1 MCLLYVRRPDL
12 VVRKGGAGEEGG
24 RMRMNVNVNV
34 VAVIAMTG
42 I

>member
-12 VVRKGGAGEEGG
+12 VVRKGGVGEEDG
-24 RMRMNVNVNV
+24 RMRMNVNV